1 MKGIIGSHMRYKGF
15 IVPRGGRLSRLSRDD
30 ISKEAQVRLA
40 WMDYYQ
46 KTGNGRLTC
55 RHFGI
60 SPDTFYKWERRYQ
73 KDCLRSLEDDRKSR
87 RPNTLRH
94 PETPIEV
101 VEKIKTLRE
110 IYPRWGKEKL
120 FILLKKELINEEKE
134 DLLVSA
140 STVGRT
146 IERLKQRGYL
156 KEPVANYISSK
167 KRYLKRD
174 WAVRKPKDYQVKEI
188 GDLVQ
193 IDTLDIR
200 PIPGVVRKQ
209 FTARD
214 IIAKWDVIEVFG
226 NATAGL
232 AAKFLDSL
240 ILRCPFRIKAIQ
252 ADGGSEFK
260 AEFEEECQKR
270 GIKLFVLP
278 PYSPRLNGCV
288 ERANRTHT
296 EEFYEVND
304 FSLDL
309 GELRKQLRKWEDIC
323 HTVRPSQALNYLTP
337 QEYVIICKNKERNVY
352 GMY

>member
-1 MKGIIGSHMRYKGF
+1 MRYKGF
-15 IVPRGGRLSRLSRDD
+15 IVPRGGKLSHTSQSVISSEASIRLS
-30 ISKEAQVRLA
+30 
-40 WMDYYQ
+40 WMDYYF
-46 KTGNGRLTC
+46 KVKNGRLTC

-60 SPDTFYKWERRYQ
+60 SPDTFYRWKRRYR
-73 KDCLRSLEDDRKSR
+73 KDCLKSLEDDRQSR
-87 RPNTLRH
+87 RPNALRH

-110 IYPRWGKEKL
+110 TYPRWGKEKI
-120 FILLKKELINEEKE
+120 FVLLKKELVKEGKE
-134 DLLVSA
+134 DLLVSS

-146 IERLKQRGYL
+146 INRLKQRGYL
-156 KEPVANYISSK
+156 REPITNYISTK

-174 WAVRKPKDYQVKEI
+174 WAVRKPKDYEVKDL

-193 IDTLDIR
+193 VDTLDIR
-200 PIPGVVRKQ
+200 PTPGIVRKQ

-214 IIAKWDVIEVFG
+214 IIAKWDVIEVYG
-226 NATAGL
+226 NATASL

-240 ILRCPFRIKAIQ
+240 ILRCPFKIKAIQ
-252 ADGGSEFK
+252 VDGGSEFK
-260 AEFEEECQKR
+260 KEFEEECQRR

-278 PYSPRLNGCV
+278 PNSPKLNGCV

-309 GELRKQLRKWEDIC
+309 KELNQQLRKWEVIC
-323 HTVRPSQALNYLTP
+323 QTIRPSQALKYLTP
-337 QEYVIICKNKERNVY
+337 EEYVIICKNKERNVY